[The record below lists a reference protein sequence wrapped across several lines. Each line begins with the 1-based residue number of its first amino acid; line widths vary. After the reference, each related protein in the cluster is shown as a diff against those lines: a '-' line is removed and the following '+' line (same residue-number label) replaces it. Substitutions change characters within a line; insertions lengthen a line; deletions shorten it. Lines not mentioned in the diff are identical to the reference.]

1 MEMLKEKLSGI
12 SAGRVLDV
20 GTGGGDF
27 VDLLTT
33 FLKEYSEIIGIDTN
47 ERAVE
52 AARKNFNKENIKFMI
67 MDACDMNFEDESFD
81 TVCISN
87 SIHHLPEP
95 KKILDE
101 MKRVL
106 KPGGRLIICEMFC
119 DNQNEKQLNHV
130 AWHHWAA
137 EVNRIMGV
145 YHGSTHKKE
154 EILDIANS
162 LGLSKIDSF
171 EFNFPEEEESNED
184 ELKGFLTHFD
194 ELAEKIK
201 DHEEYDRLYKEK
213 ERFKKSILDIGMSS
227 ATELF
232 VIGTK

>member
-1 MEMLKEKLSGI
+1 MKILKEKLSDLSG
-12 SAGRVLDV
+12 GRVLDV
-20 GTGGGDF
+20 GTGVGDF
-27 VDLLTT
+27 VNLLTT
-33 FLKEYSEIIGIDTN
+33 YLKDYSEVIGIDTS
-47 ERAVE
+47 EKAVE
-52 AARKNFNKENIKFMI
+52 AARKNFDKENIRFMV

-87 SIHHLPEP
+87 SLHHLPEP

-106 KPGGRLIICEMFC
+106 KPGGRFIICEMFC

-137 EVNRIMGV
+137 EVNRIMGG
-145 YHGSTHKKE
+145 YHESTYKKE
-154 EILDIANS
+154 DILETANS
-162 LGLSKIDSF
+162 LSLSKVDSF
-171 EFNFPEEEESNED
+171 EFNYPDDEESNEE
-184 ELKGFLTHFD
+184 ELKAFLTHFD

-201 DHEEYDRLYKEK
+201 DHEDYARLYEEK

-232 VIGTK
+232 VTGTK